1 MLGLYCA
8 SSMGSKILVRRIRA
22 MIHAT
27 MSMSLPF
34 FLCGDAGGF
43 SLFMVLGALCEPGLL
58 GFLR

>member
-1 MLGLYCA
+1 
-8 SSMGSKILVRRIRA
+8 
-22 MIHAT
+22 MIHAV

-34 FLCGDAGGF
+34 FLCGDAGWF